1 MKKISKRKVLTGI
14 LCLALAFETYWLSN
28 ELFKSRK
35 EQFLISEEISDKNK
49 EIVKKDKEIVKKDK
63 AIIERDE
70 EIASKDEKITSLE
83 SELHKYKNSFLEFD
97 IEQKFKIAAE
107 IYQIDFDILYA
118 ISRLE
123 TGNFTSELFMT
134 KNNPGGIKTLD
145 GTDYQSFDSDFE
157 GIVEM
162 ARLLKRYY
170 FDEGLTTIEA
180 IGAKYCPNPE
190 EKWAEK
196 VKELID

>member
-1 MKKISKRKVLTGI
+1 MKKISKRKVLTGM
-14 LCLALAFETYWLSN
+14 LCLVLAFETCLLAN
-28 ELFKSRK
+28 EFSKNKK
-35 EQFLISEEISDKNK
+35 EQLLISEISDKNK
-49 EIVKKDKEIVKKDK
+49 EIVKKDKEIV
-63 AIIERDE
+63 
-70 EIASKDEKITSLE
+70 SKDEAIIRRDKEIVSKDKKISLLE
-83 SELHKYKNSFLEFD
+83 SELYKYKNSFLEFD
-97 IEQKFKIAAE
+97 MEQKFKIAAE
-107 IYQIDFDILYA
+107 IYQIDFNILYA

-123 TGNFTSELFMT
+123 TGNFTSKLFMT

-162 ARLLKRYY
+162 ARLLKKYY

-180 IGAKYCPNPE
+180 IGAKYCPDPE